1 MKKLILI
8 LFPLFIITVLTSNC
22 GQKQEHLQVN
32 FGEAVF
38 YEIFPLL
45 IDSLHTDHRI
55 IPPPPPP
62 EYFKFMD
69 SAATLEEGFEE
80 WKKSADYKKWLE
92 NFEKKKDSIEQDTTA
107 IYLTLPDSIGRTE
120 ENDIKDLI
128 DHFDNHNLATDAFI
142 ESEPFRIDL
151 SKLNTDHSKIKFIY
165 QSKLPG
171 NGEFWKNDYGKYI
184 AASLGFTKI
193 IFDKSKGYGV
203 LNAGYTM
210 APLNGYGVRIFIKKN
225 EDGDWVV
232 DEVKGTWIS

>member
-1 MKKLILI
+1 MKKIVPIIFLLLIMTACLS
-8 LFPLFIITVLTSNC
+8 T
-22 GQKQEHLQVN
+22 GQQEEYSETE

-38 YEIFPLL
+38 YEIFPVLL
-45 IDSLHTDHRI
+45 DSIHTDHRI

-69 SAATLEEGFEE
+69 SAVTIEEGFEE
-80 WKKSADYKKWLE
+80 WQKSADYKKWLK

-107 IYLTLPDSIGRTE
+107 IYLTLPDSVGRTE
-120 ENDIKDLI
+120 ENDIKALI
-128 DHFDNHNLATDAFI
+128 DHFDNYKLSTDSFI
-142 ESEPFRIDL
+142 ESKPYRLDL
-151 SKLNTDHSKIKFIY
+151 SKLKTNHSKIKFIY

-171 NGEFWKNDYGKYI
+171 DGKFWKNDYGKYI

-193 IFDKSKGYGV
+193 IFDKTKSYGV
-203 LNAGYTM
+203 LNAAYTM

-232 DEVKGTWIS
+232 DEVKGTWVS